1 MESEIEL
8 ITQGSNFI
16 VLKKSF
22 FWIFIIVVLC
32 LVWVYLIKNRVIV
45 WKWRSVETL
54 ICAAPVFRV
63 SRFQFYSIFMWK
75 LNSIVVGR
83 RRHPFKLRLQTWR
96 YGFIIV
102 LRLQS
107 DSQIYILLRRESR
120 SQYENYAILLSSPI
134 FIKNFVK
141 TSCSV
146 NWVDEKLS
154 KCEWII
160 GFSTLWRQEYFEK
173 FSVKLNIWQAMLP
186 FCLIWITS
194 FYY

>member
-1 MESEIEL
+1 M
-8 ITQGSNFI
+8 
-16 VLKKSF
+16 
-22 FWIFIIVVLC
+22 
-32 LVWVYLIKNRVIV
+32 WVYLIKNRVIV
-45 WKWRSVETL
+45 WKWRSVETF

-75 LNSIVVGR
+75 LNSIVFVGR

-102 LRLQS
+102 LRLHS

-120 SQYENYAILLSSPI
+120 LQCGNYAILLSSLPI
-134 FIKNFVK
+134 FNKNFVK
-141 TSCSV
+141 TNYSV
-146 NWVDEKLS
+146 NWIDEKLS
-154 KCEWII
+154 NCELIF
-160 GFSTLWRQEYFEK
+160 GFLTHWRREYFEK